1 MTREYFENKN
11 NMKKKLDEAMEVID
25 DIKETID
32 SPTPSETQNNNNE
45 NREDFGNLSL
55 NMDMVLKAV
64 FWGAIFY
71 LLSLPDVKKMTY
83 NLFSKKVHASLIHS
97 ILFAVLYF
105 VISQLI

>member
-11 NMKKKLDEAMEVID
+11 NMKKKLDEALEVID
-25 DIKETID
+25 EIKETID

-55 NMDMVLKAV
+55 NTDVVLKAV

-83 NLFSKKVHASLIHS
+83 NLFSKKVHPSLIHS